1 MIVVGQPLAPPRLRG
16 TDSQIAWALRIR
28 AQMLP
33 EIHAIRDGSAGR
45 LRIGALSSEEAEGYS
60 AIVEAADTLIAEER
74 AGWWID
80 RRGHSTH
87 SLLHERVEA
96 ASPGGIRGGTV
107 MGAIRVTARRYSFEV
122 LREEA
127 ELPYPRGTAR
137 GRPARC
143 RRGRAPP
150 DRR

>member
-16 TDSQIAWALRIR
+16 TDSQITWALRIR

-45 LRIGALSSEEAEGYS
+45 LRIGALSPEEADGYS

-80 RRGHSTH
+80 RRGHSAH
-87 SLLHERVEA
+87 SLLQERV
-96 ASPGGIRGGTV
+96 GG
-107 MGAIRVTARRYSFEV
+107 ARR
-122 LREEA
+122 A
-127 ELPYPRGTAR
+127 ADAR
-137 GRPARC
+137 A
-143 RRGRAPP
+143 
-150 DRR
+150 

>member
-28 AQMLP
+28 AEILP

-45 LRIGALSSEEAEGYS
+45 LRIGTLSSEEAEGYS

-87 SLLHERVEA
+87 SLLQERVEA
-96 ASPGGIRGGTV
+96 ACRAASVETRPLAPTRGGGSAPGGGVLSRSASSPPTEFDALATRNGGSAV
-107 MGAIRVTARRYSFEV
+107 SA
-122 LREEA
+122 
-127 ELPYPRGTAR
+127 PR
-137 GRPARC
+137 
-143 RRGRAPP
+143 
-150 DRR
+150 

>member
-28 AQMLP
+28 AEILP

-45 LRIGALSSEEAEGYS
+45 LRIGALSSEEADGYS

-96 ASPGGIRGGTV
+96 ACRAASV
-107 MGAIRVTARRYSFEV
+107 KAR
-122 LREEA
+122 
-127 ELPYPRGTAR
+127 
-137 GRPARC
+137 
-143 RRGRAPP
+143 
-150 DRR
+150 